1 MKTNPAALYA
11 YGLAAIALVGI
22 VVLTA
27 LGVNVPGVLEAV
39 VLVAIGGGAG
49 ASLPGGQPLAVTV
62 KDEEAAP

>member
-22 VVLTA
+22 VVLSA
-27 LGVNVPGVLEAV
+27 LSINVPGVLEAV

-49 ASLPGGQPLAVTV
+49 ASLPGAQPLAVTV
-62 KDEEAAP
+62 QDEQDTP